1 VGSGKREEHEML
13 ELIWI
18 ILIGAVVG
26 VLAKFLM
33 PGSDPGGFFVTALLG
48 MGGAVVATL
57 LGRMIGLYGPG
68 QGAGFIASIVG
79 AIIVLLVY
87 RQLRKP
93 PAYRK
98 PPA

>member
-1 VGSGKREEHEML
+1 ML

-33 PGSDPGGFFVTALLG
+33 PGSDPGGFFITALLG

-79 AIIVLLVY
+79 AILVLFAY
-87 RQLRKP
+87 RQLRRS
-93 PAYRK
+93 PA
-98 PPA
+98 